1 MKYAYLAALTAAFS
15 FASAA
20 NAVVVDWADFTGKT
34 ETSVTGTITHEG
46 QDVGVTFEGP
56 VYFANT
62 DGGTNYWTQGATKPY
77 TGGIVENAPVTS
89 DIIAISTGGA
99 KTIKFSRRVTDVYL
113 ALVSWN
119 GNSGVFDQPFEVIS
133 AGCGYYG
140 CGTFTNVTTTTFTA
154 NGELHGIIRFTG
166 EFDQVTFTDRNEL
179 WHGIQIGIGDVVP
192 QAGVPEPASWA
203 LMIGG
208 FGLAGAAVR
217 RRRPNIVY
225 A

>member
-1 MKYAYLAALTAAFS
+1 MKYAYLAALAAASS
-15 FASAA
+15 FASSAQ
-20 NAVVVDWADFTGKT
+20 AVVVDWADL
-34 ETSVTGTITHEG
+34 TSATANSVSGIITHEG
-46 QDVGVTFEGP
+46 EEVGVTFEGP

-62 DGGTNYWTQGATKPY
+62 NGGTNYWYEGSPKPY
-77 TGGIVENAPVTS
+77 TGGIVENAPGTS
-89 DIIAISTGGA
+89 DIIAISTGGV

-113 ALVSWN
+113 ALISWN
-119 GNSGVFDQPFEVIS
+119 GNAGIFDQPFEVIS
-133 AGCGYYG
+133 AGCGHYG
-140 CGTFTNVTTTTFTA
+140 CGTFTSVTTTTFTA

-166 EFDQVTFTDRNEL
+166 EFDQVSFTDRNEL

-208 FGLAGAAVR
+208 FDLAGGVMR
-217 RRRPNIVY
+217 RRRANVVF